1 MEIQDILERIV
12 NGVAVVTSKR
22 KNDINGLSVA
32 WMTQVSYSPPLV
44 MVCVGKEKYTHELID
59 DSGVFA
65 INILS
70 ERQRDVAKLF
80 GRQSGRTSNKFND
93 IDYDLKKSGAPILK
107 DCLAYVDCTVHK
119 SIDVG
124 DTTLFVGEILEAS
137 INTKEKPLIYNSKD
151 YF

>member
-44 MVCVGKEKYTHELID
+44 MACVGKEKYTHELID

-80 GRQSGRTSNKFND
+80 GLQSGRASNKFSEVG
-93 IDYDLKKSGAPILK
+93 YDFKKSGAPILK

-137 INTKEKPLIYNSKD
+137 VNNKEKPLIYNSKD

>member
-1 MEIQDILERIV
+1 MEIQDILEKIV

-22 KNDINGLSVA
+22 ETDINGLSVA

-59 DSGVFA
+59 DSGGFA

-70 ERQRDVAKLF
+70 ERQKDVAKLF
-80 GRQSGRTSNKFND
+80 GLQSGRTSNKFND
-93 IDYDLKKSGAPILK
+93 VEYELKKSGAPILK
-107 DCLAYVDCTVHK
+107 DCLAYIDCTVHK

-137 INTKEKPLIYNSKD
+137 INNREKPLIYNSKD

>member
-1 MEIQDILERIV
+1 MEIPDILERIV

-22 KNDINGLSVA
+22 ETDINGLSVA
-32 WMTQVSYSPPLV
+32 WMTQVSDSPPLV

-70 ERQRDVAKLF
+70 ERQKDVAKLF
-80 GRQSGRTSNKFND
+80 GLQSGRTINKFNE

-124 DTTLFVGEILEAS
+124 DTTLFVGEILEAA
-137 INTKEKPLIYNSKD
+137 INNGEKPLIYNSKD

>member
-1 MEIQDILERIV
+1 MEIQDILEKIV
-12 NGVAVVTSKR
+12 NGVAIVTSKR
-22 KNDINGLSVA
+22 KNDVNGLSVA

-44 MVCVGKEKYTHELID
+44 MVCVGKEKYTHEFIE

-80 GRQSGRTSNKFND
+80 GLQSGRTSNKFNE
-93 IDYDLKKSGAPILK
+93 IGYDLKKSGAPILK

-137 INTKEKPLIYNSKD
+137 VNNREKPLIYNSKD